1 MIKTAFPF
9 QKGEFYTVSEMCVDG
24 WYKVTTILDY
34 WTIGQAREFPK
45 LCRLFYI

>member
-24 WYKVTTILDY
+24 WYKVAIIFDLNRTGKRIS
-34 WTIGQAREFPK
+34 I
-45 LCRLFYI
+45 IS